1 MKKILLSLT
10 SLLILVAMVLVI
22 TSCDDRTTDLPIYS
36 IDGIFVSSE
45 TIYADNNNETY
56 AEVSVKIVDD
66 SDIPVEGEVV
76 TFSCNVG
83 NIEGSAT
90 TNSQGLAIVK
100 FYDVGVIETANIVA
114 TYNEE
119 SATTQIEIIAIPSY
133 YIDQMIATPDTIFAD
148 DNITYSTISVIVKDN
163 DGFNVADEQVSFLS
177 DIGNLIT
184 LATTNEN
191 GIAETTFWDVG
202 DLGTATIEAF
212 VGDQSASVN
221 VEIIETPAIE
231 SVDLTVVPMILVN
244 QVTQIRAECLNNLG
258 EIPSDG
264 TLINFSTNMGYFV
277 DAEGNAIGTL
287 YQTTIQ
293 NGIATL
299 NMNAG
304 TESGVCNVSAYIGE
318 VIATESITVLPG
330 NPVNMILV
338 PSTDTVPV
346 NGEDVLI
353 TAEVF
358 DRYYNHVADGVDVAF
373 TTTIGSIGELTYTT
387 GGFTETTFSPGIS
400 SGIAIIEAVA
410 DSAQT
415 STAISVVSDAVHHI
429 EFAST
434 NLLEMS
440 VQGTGGLESVDLQ
453 VNLFDMNGN
462 FVSEPY
468 TVYFELVSAPN
479 GTTISESAASV
490 NGIANVAVN
499 SGIEPGTIIVR
510 AYIDEYIFAT
520 RSQIVIHAGPAA
532 SVDFGIGEFNS
543 GEEFGSGLWR
553 VGVSA
558 LVNDIYGN
566 PVANGTGVWFSVYG
580 DAGETEI
587 SWANII
593 AQAGVGNVSV
603 DGDSLP
609 GVAFT
614 ALTYDG
620 SHTNDEIYV
629 KANIGDDDFY
639 GWLALPLNQPVID
652 MVPVPAH
659 VDFYLNGNN
668 GQDLT
673 AEIDIVVT
681 DSQGNFIHD
690 ALIQLYGDRGI
701 FQYSAGY
708 TQGSDYHIV
717 KTDAAGYAKA
727 IIEFQVEEVAPA
739 VPPPGQQTVQ
749 LNGTI
754 LGTETM
760 DQTTII
766 LLNYQQ

>member
-10 SLLILVAMVLVI
+10 SLFVLVAMVFII
-22 TSCDDRTTDLPIYS
+22 TSCDNRTTDLPVYS
-36 IDGIFVSSE
+36 IDGITVTSDS
-45 TIYADNNNETY
+45 IYADNNDETY
-56 AEVSVKIVDD
+56 SEISVKIVDE
-66 SDIPVEGEVV
+66 SDIPVEGETVF
-76 TFSCNVG
+76 FSSNVG
-83 NIEGSAT
+83 NIDGEAV

-100 FYDVGVIETANIVA
+100 FYDVGNVETANIVA

-119 SATTQIEIIAIPSY
+119 SVTTQIDIIALPSY
-133 YIDQMIATPDTIFAD
+133 HLEQMTAIPDTIFAD
-148 DNITYSTISVIVKDN
+148 NNITYSTISVIVKDN
-163 DGFNVADEQVSFLS
+163 DGFNVTDEQVSFLS

-191 GIAETTFWDVG
+191 GIAETTFWDSG
-202 DLGTATIEAF
+202 DLGIATIEAF
-212 VGDQSASVN
+212 VGNQSASVT
-221 VEIIETPAIE
+221 VEIIETPAIASIE
-231 SVDLTVVPMILVN
+231 LTVVPMVLVN
-244 QVTQIRAECLNNLG
+244 QITQIRAECLNSLG

-264 TLINFSTNMGYFV
+264 TLINFTTDMGYFV
-277 DAEGNAIGTL
+277 DAEGNTIGTL

-304 TESGVCNVSAYIGE
+304 TESGVCNVTATIGE
-318 VIATESITVLPG
+318 LVTAESITILPG

-346 NGEDVLI
+346 NGEDVVI

-387 GGFTETTFSPGIS
+387 DGFTETTFSPGIT

-479 GTTISESAASV
+479 GTTISDSAASV

-499 SGIEPGTIIVR
+499 SGIEPGTVIVR
-510 AYIDEYIFAT
+510 AYIDENIFAT

-580 DAGETEI
+580 DVDETEI
-587 SWANII
+587 SWANVV

-614 ALTYDG
+614 SLTYDG
-620 SHTNDEIYV
+620 SHTNDDIYV

-639 GWLALPLNQPVID
+639 GWLTLPLNQPVID

-659 VDFYLNGNN
+659 VDFYLNGNT
-668 GQDLT
+668 GQDLS
-673 AEIDIVVT
+673 ADIDIVVT

-690 ALIQLYGDRGI
+690 SLIQLYADRGV

-717 KTDAAGYAKA
+717 KTDADGYAKA
-727 IIEFQVEEVAPA
+727 VIKFQVEEV
-739 VPPPGQQTVQ
+739 PPGTQYPSQQSVQ
-749 LNGTI
+749 INGTI

-766 LLNYQQ
+766 LLNYEE